1 MDWHRIPNS
10 LVLAIAAAF
19 YAIALAKGLPAQL
32 VITHTLIA
40 AALLLAFA
48 LMAMAS
54 PGAVKLTAAIVL
66 WLGFEHG
73 SLFVAG
79 TYLSLAACAY
89 ILRLMGTRAEALPVL
104 PFALVTITAMA
115 ALGALPAVLTA

>member
-19 YAIALAKGLPAQL
+19 YAFALAKGLPAQL

-40 AALLLAFA
+40 AALLVAFA
-48 LMAMAS
+48 LMAMTS

-66 WLGFEHG
+66 WLGLEHG

-79 TYLSLAACAY
+79 TYLGLAATAFV
-89 ILRLMGTRAEALPVL
+89 LRLMGTRAEALPVL
-104 PFALVTITAMA
+104 PFAIVTITAMA